1 MFLFFGKDRDWL
13 VSAIFTVVRKGGNQS
28 VCRDQFKTWV
38 FSGFPSGK
46 TIRCVFVVVFL
57 VYFFFPLGFEDELQ
71 LGNVL
76 NKYLLSRN

>member
-1 MFLFFGKDRDWL
+1 MCQQYLL
-13 VSAIFTVVRKGGNQS
+13 YCLAVRKDGNQS
-28 VCRDQFKTWV
+28 ICRDQFKTWV

-46 TIRCVFVVVFL
+46 TIRCLFVVVFL

-76 NKYLLSRN
+76 NKYLSSRNEVWSSA

>member
-1 MFLFFGKDRDWL
+1 M
-13 VSAIFTVVRKGGNQS
+13 RKGGNQS